1 MLKLISKNAQPEFD
15 TRERCSIV
23 EILNDA
29 ENPDISIARCRV
41 KPGII
46 TELHSL
52 RNTKETYIIEAG
64 QGMMDDGEI
73 EPMAVKAGDKIMISS
88 GQPQRIRNVGEC
100 DLIFLAVCNPRFEPD
115 CYVPLEGD
123 LA

>member
-1 MLKLISKNAQPEFD
+1 MLKLITRNAQPEFE

-29 ENPDISIARCRV
+29 ESSDVSIARCRV

-52 RNTKETYIIEAG
+52 RNTKETYVIEAG
-64 QGMMDDGEI
+64 QAMMDDGEC
-73 EPMAVKAGDKIMISS
+73 EPIAVEIGDKIMISS
-88 GQPQRIRNVGEC
+88 GHPQRIRNIGEC
-100 DLIFLAVCNPRFEPD
+100 DLIFLAVCNPRFEPE
-115 CYVPLEGD
+115 CYIPLEGE
-123 LA
+123 